1 MANRYIVR
9 LRATD
14 AEDPEQ
20 RKTIDSE
27 VVDSQADNENLKEGV
42 INGDPNNLH
51 PAEPTTSSR
60 NGIP

>member
-27 VVDSQADNENLKEGV
+27 VVDSQADVSAVMKRLQQTYGHLLDNSIVEVEEV
-42 INGDPNNLH
+42 Y
-51 PAEPTTSSR
+51 
-60 NGIP
+60 

>member
-27 VVDSQADNENLKEGV
+27 VVDSQADVSAAMKRLQQIYGHLLDNSIVEVEEV
-42 INGDPNNLH
+42 Y
-51 PAEPTTSSR
+51 
-60 NGIP
+60 